1 MKLKPL
7 ASFGLISSLL
17 FTAGAAQAEGTI
29 RIAQQFGIAYLLLD
43 VARDQQLIEKYA
55 KSEGLDSIKVEW
67 KQMSGA
73 AAMNEALLAGALDV
87 VTAGTPPMLNLWD
100 RTRERQNIKGIA
112 ALGSLPSYLLTSA
125 EHIKSLDDFT
135 EKDRIAVPSAVVGLQ
150 PRTLQIEAA
159 KRYGNENYKRFDAIS
174 ISLAHPDAT
183 AALLSGGSEITAHFS
198 SAPFQYQALEN
209 PNVRKLLSTY
219 DVLGGIGT
227 MNVLYTTE
235 KYHQQNPKTYRAFYK
250 ALEEAEEFVKNKPD
264 QAVDIYI
271 RQQNSKLDPGL
282 IKRIIQDPEVRFTI
296 TPERTFVYAQKMYE
310 LGILKNEPNDWKDYF
325 FDAVHTRS
333 GS

>member
-7 ASFGLISSLL
+7 ASLGLIGSLL
-17 FTAGAAQAEGTI
+17 VSANLAHAEGTI

-43 VARDQQLIEKYA
+43 VARDKQLVEKHA
-55 KSEGLDSIKVEW
+55 KAEGLDAVNVEW
-67 KQMSGA
+67 KQISGA

-100 RTRERQNIKGIA
+100 RTHNRQNVKGIA
-112 ALGSLPSYLLTSA
+112 ALGSIPSFLLTNA
-125 EHIKSLDDFT
+125 EHIQSLDDFT
-135 EKDRIAVPSAVVGLQ
+135 EKDRIAVPSAIVGFQ

-209 PNVRKLLSTY
+209 PKVRKLLSSY
-219 DVLGGIGT
+219 DVLGGPGT

-250 ALEEAEEFVKNKPD
+250 ALEEAEALIKSNPEE
-264 QAVDIYI
+264 AIDIYI
-271 RQQNSKLDPGL
+271 RQQNSKLDRNL
-282 IKRIIQDPEVRFTI
+282 IKRIIEDPEVDFTI
-296 TPERTFVYAQKMYE
+296 TPERTFVYAQKMHE
-310 LGILKNEPNDWKDYF
+310 LGILKNAPSDWKDYF
-325 FDAVHTRS
+325 FEEVHGRP